1 MCLLSALA
9 HVYPPVNTS
18 FGKSALCDVTKGT
31 SITTI
36 TDTLALLGMITNTQV
51 LVVLW
56 FQLVSPLLQMHK
68 VLSSSSL
75 SRKLKAKAFSGGS
88 KPRNVFSGDVFYFL
102 LLTISC
108 TRLPNWRLKRE

>member
-1 MCLLSALA
+1 MSLICVVPHIS
-9 HVYPPVNTS
+9 HS

-31 SITTI
+31 TITTI

-56 FQLVSPLLQMHK
+56 FQLVSPLLQMYK
-68 VLSSSSL
+68 VLSSISL

-88 KPRNVFSGDVFYFL
+88 KPRSVVRGYPTGD
-102 LLTISC
+102 
-108 TRLPNWRLKRE
+108 